1 MDLLYLLALLV
12 LNAAGVFI
20 VALTLPG
27 TWLILLATAGYVWL
41 LGDSRAGFGWGVLVA
56 LLALAVL
63 GEILELITSAFGV
76 QSAGGSRRAS
86 FGAIAGGMVGAIAG
100 TFLLPVPV
108 VGSILGAALGSF
120 LGALLAERSRGS
132 DLRRQVAVG
141 KGAFWGRL
149 FGTVAKLLVAA
160 IMWIVVAL
168 AALL

>member
-1 MDLLYLLALLV
+1 MDLLYLLALLA
-12 LNAAGVFI
+12 LNALGVLL

-27 TWLILLATAGYVWL
+27 TWLILLASAGYVWL
-41 LGDSRAGFGWGVLVA
+41 LGESRTGFGWGVLIA
-56 LLALAVL
+56 LLGLAVL
-63 GEILELITSAFGV
+63 GEVLELVAAALGV

-108 VGSILGAALGSF
+108 VGSVLGAALGSF
-120 LGALLAERSRGS
+120 LGALLGERSRGS
-132 DLRRQVAVG
+132 DLGRQVAVG

-149 FGTVAKLLVAA
+149 FGTVAKLLIAA
-160 IMWIVVAL
+160 AMWIVVAL